1 MTPGRC
7 CRAVR
12 AAVFAATCVL
22 LAALGHVLMSGTG
35 LPWWAMAAAFVASA
49 ATAWFLGARER
60 GVLAVT
66 SMMVA
71 AQGVL
76 HTGFS
81 LAQGSV
87 HPAVADSPSFAQQ
100 WAAALLCGP
109 AVSSSIPEPEAVRIV
124 TEAGLGSRLHQPPP
138 GTADMTMTGGMQ
150 HAHSG
155 METMTDPSTV
165 MPAGHSMVGMS
176 SAGML
181 AAHLVAALLCGLWL
195 AYGERAVFRLLR
207 TFAGWIV
214 APLCLLLRLPAPPHR
229 PRISARRG
237 RRSPALRQL
246 FLIHVLTTRGPPSG
260 IAVI

>member
-35 LPWWAMAAAFVASA
+35 VPWWAMAAAFVASA
-49 ATAWFLGARER
+49 ATAWFLSGRER

-81 LAQGSV
+81 LAQATV
-87 HPAVADSPSFAQQ
+87 HPAVTDSPSFAQQ

-109 AVSSSIPEPEAVRIV
+109 ATPPRSPSRKPYASSPKPGSAAGCTSPRPEPQA
-124 TEAGLGSRLHQPPP
+124 
-138 GTADMTMTGGMQ
+138 
-150 HAHSG
+150 
-155 METMTDPSTV
+155 
-165 MPAGHSMVGMS
+165 
-176 SAGML
+176 
-181 AAHLVAALLCGLWL
+181 
-195 AYGERAVFRLLR
+195 
-207 TFAGWIV
+207 
-214 APLCLLLRLPAPPHR
+214 
-229 PRISARRG
+229 
-237 RRSPALRQL
+237 
-246 FLIHVLTTRGPPSG
+246 
-260 IAVI
+260 